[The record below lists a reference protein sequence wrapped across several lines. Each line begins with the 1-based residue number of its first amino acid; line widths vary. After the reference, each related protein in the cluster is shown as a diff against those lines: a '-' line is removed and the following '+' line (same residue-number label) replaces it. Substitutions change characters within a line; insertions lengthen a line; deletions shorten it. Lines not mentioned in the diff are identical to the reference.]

1 VKQHRL
7 LAYLEELFDRFWG
20 TGENNL
26 VTFLDEWALD
36 KIRLLGED
44 IQQLVIGELRLCE
57 IEPFIDV
64 FFFADDVRGFESR
77 FFQKPFK
84 FGFGKRLFI
93 VIDSSEGLPAFLNQ
107 FDDRSARG
115 TGGFMI
121 NRDFSHDG
129 PSLL

>member
-1 VKQHRL
+1 MDDLVV
-7 LAYLEELFDRFWG
+7 LFDERS
-20 TGENNL
+20 
-26 VTFLDEWALD
+26 LDQ
-36 KIRLLGED
+36 IRLFDQNVQEF
-44 IQQLVIGELRLCE
+44 VIGELGLGE

-64 FFFADDVRGFESR
+64 FFLADDVRGFESR

-115 TGGFMI
+115 AGGFMI

-129 PSLL
+129 PSLV